1 MTGILSTTTLG
12 QSFSSLLFLSYV
24 FFSLLLGGRTF
35 FFYRTNQSHQ
45 PDTPPSSSVMFLS
58 VSSSATAVDNK
69 TRHIGDGREADD
81 HLTRYNVA
89 SVSL

>member
-24 FFSLLLGGRTF
+24 FFLLLGGRTF
-35 FFYRTNQSHQ
+35 LFYRTNQSHQ